1 MKLPDTFSGDKNHIN
16 VMIETPAGSRIKY
29 TYNKEGKYYEVRK
42 ILPAGTAFPMD
53 FGFIPGTKGEDG
65 DPLDILV
72 IMDSPA
78 YPGCVAECRLIGVIT
93 AEQTEE
99 NGEKIRNDRLVGVAA
114 ESQSFSDLDSINDI
128 NKNLLTETV
137 NFFKYYNKMGGK
149 EFKLLKVK
157 GKSAALDLVKEH
169 LAKSK

>member
-1 MKLPDTFSGDKNHIN
+1 MKLPGTFSGKKNHIN
-16 VMIETPAGSRIKY
+16 VMIETPAGSRNKY
-29 TYNKEGKYYEVRK
+29 TYNKEGKYFEIRK

-72 IMDSPA
+72 IMDAPA
-78 YPGCVAECRLIGVIT
+78 YPGCVAECRLIGVII
-93 AEQTEE
+93 AEQTED

-114 ESQSFSDLDSINDI
+114 QSQSYSNMDSINDI

-149 EFKLLKVK
+149 EFRLLNVK
-157 GKSAALDLVKEH
+157 GKAAAAGLVKKH
-169 LAKSK
+169 LIKPK